1 MNRQGK
7 ADLVEDLKKRF
18 QDTSVA
24 LLTDFQGLKV
34 SDITKLR
41 QNLRKSQAELKVIKN
56 TLATLA
62 LKGTEM
68 EGLNKFFIG
77 PTALV
82 TTPADPIEPTK
93 ILVKFFKDLEKS
105 KIKAGYLSG
114 KILTAA
120 EIETLSKLPSRE
132 EMLSKLLGSMQ
143 APAQSLVNVMSAI
156 PRQLV
161 TVLAAIRDK
170 KGS

>member
-7 ADLVEDLKKRF
+7 ADLIENLKSRF
-18 QDTSVA
+18 QNASVA

-34 SDITKLR
+34 SDITRLRKDLR
-41 QNLRKSQAELKVIKN
+41 QNQSELKVLKN
-56 TLATLA
+56 TLAALA

-68 EGLNKFFIG
+68 ENLDKFFVG
-77 PTALV
+77 PTAVV
-82 TTPADPIEPTK
+82 TTSGDPIEPTK
-93 ILVKFFKDLEKS
+93 ILVKFFKDFDKT

-114 KILTAA
+114 KILTSA
-120 EIETLSKLPSRE
+120 EIDTLSKLPSRE
-132 EMLSKLLGSMQ
+132 EMLAKILGSMQ
-143 APAQSLVNVMSAI
+143 APAQNLVNVMSAV

-170 KGS
+170 KSS